1 MQVAEVAGVELGFV
15 ADVDRVTALQPEAAL
30 CGTLAEGGA
39 AGVAS
44 VAGEFGLLAPPP
56 VAGVEA
62 AAIDLLAALLFCL
75 TEVVGLEAVLGFV

>member
-39 AGVAS
+39 AG
-44 VAGEFGLLAPPP
+44 EFVLLAPPP